1 MRSSLQTTLL
11 LAAAASACFS
21 LILPGEEPAPTAPP
35 ESPVPAPA
43 AAPETA
49 KEVLAATDDAAISAR
64 VGQRVLIQGTVTA
77 VEKSSAGNVRITFGG
92 GFALYVRK
100 ADMAADPEWKPDQL
114 SGTAIFAGG
123 EISLYRG
130 KPQMALRGKA
140 QIADSA
146 EKIDLGALPAPEQS
160 AIAGVPA
167 GPAPKVSRIAFTS
180 AVADFSA
187 DRPLLVLQKVDG
199 SWEPAGSAASLVRL
213 QPFSTAAKSSV
224 SSAVDAWK
232 ATHKSWPAGLA
243 VRFARVEGEGA
254 CEPAGFAALLAME
267 CMAAGVPWPDRLI
280 VAGRTVADG
289 RLAGGG
295 SEAHLLPQ
303 AILPQGTLFM
313 LPQSAVP
320 ALRDLVMDGKA
331 QVFARTPVFAAAS
344 AAEAVQILTKLVTPE
359 GQAAFKNFQEAC
371 APVLATKDSARA
383 AAALQSGAF
392 RTRMAETSRLLP
404 GLLSASILA
413 EVQKIEESAPYSLA
427 GTAARLREFLS
438 AAKPKLLLLG
448 SAKSGTEEKKKLR
461 EMTADFKT
469 LKARAHPQWNVLTGK
484 ISACVEAGKDLLA
497 AGSRESPKGKAAA
510 SALRKALDDA
520 EAEAVAADRFVEP
533 GP

>member
-1 MRSSLQTTLL
+1 M
-11 LAAAASACFS
+11 
-21 LILPGEEPAPTAPP
+21 
-35 ESPVPAPA
+35 
-43 AAPETA
+43 
-49 KEVLAATDDAAISAR
+49 LAATDDAAITAC
-64 VGQRVLIQGTVTA
+64 VGQRVVVQGTVTA

-100 ADMAADPEWKPDQL
+100 ADLAADPDWKPDQL

-130 KPQMALRGKA
+130 KPQMAIRGRA

-146 EKIDLGALPAPEQS
+146 EKIDLGALPAPEPG
-160 AIAGVPA
+160 AMAGVPA
-167 GPAPKVSRIAFTS
+167 GPAPKVNRIAFTS
-180 AVADFSA
+180 ALADFSA
-187 DRPLLVLQKVDG
+187 ERPLLVLQKVDG
-199 SWEPAGSAASLVRL
+199 SWEPAGSATSLVRL
-213 QPFSTAAKSSV
+213 QPFSAAAKNSV

-254 CEPAGFAALLAME
+254 CEPAGFPALLAME

-280 VAGRTVADG
+280 AAGRTVADG

-295 SEAHLLPQ
+295 NEAHLLPQ

-313 LPQSAVP
+313 LPRSAVP

-331 QVFARTPVFAAAS
+331 QVLARTPVFAAAS
-344 AAEAVQILTKLVTPE
+344 AEEAVQILAKLATPE
-359 GQAAFKNFQEAC
+359 GQAAFKAFQDAC
-371 APVLATKDSARA
+371 APVVTSKDDARV
-383 AAALQSGAF
+383 AAALQAGAF
-392 RTRMAETSRLLP
+392 RTRMAETSKLLP
-404 GLLSASILA
+404 GLLSATILA

-438 AAKPKLLLLG
+438 AAKPMLLLLG
-448 SAKSGTEEKKKLR
+448 SAKAGTGEKKNLR
-461 EMTADFKT
+461 ELTADFKT

-484 ISACVEAGKDLLA
+484 ISACLEAGKDLLA
-497 AGSRESPKGKAAA
+497 AGSRESPKGKAATK
-510 SALRKALDDA
+510 ALRKALDEA
-520 EAEAVAADRFVEP
+520 EAEAVAADKFVEP